1 MLQHCDGGR
10 NEDVFILGME
20 KFDNKNKNVHS
31 VMERI
36 LCQNMWKRNI
46 MLMFC
51 LICSVAAFPQ
61 ASDYYAR
68 QAQSC
73 QREAAYYMRQAE
85 SYQREADF
93 YNRQA
98 QRHLR
103 DAEYYTRQKKYDRAK
118 TYRDRAGNATDK
130 ALAFSRKASNA
141 RDKAAGYMKKADA
154 MMRKNKR

>member
-1 MLQHCDGGR
+1 
-10 NEDVFILGME
+10 
-20 KFDNKNKNVHS
+20 
-31 VMERI
+31 MERI

-51 LICSVAAFPQ
+51 LICSVVAFPQ

-85 SYQREADF
+85 SYQRDADF

-103 DAEYYTRQKKYDRAK
+103 DADYYTRQKKYDRAK
-118 TYRDRAGNATDK
+118 TY
-130 ALAFSRKASNA
+130 